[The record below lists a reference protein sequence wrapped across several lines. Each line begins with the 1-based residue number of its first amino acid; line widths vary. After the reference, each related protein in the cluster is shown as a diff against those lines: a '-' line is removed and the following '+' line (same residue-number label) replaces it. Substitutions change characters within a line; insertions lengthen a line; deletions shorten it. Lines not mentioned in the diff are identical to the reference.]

1 MRKSKSELWVRHLR
15 RRNFETNRRPGVFY
29 QEMAIKSAKEKA
41 YFAVEELVSAYRQ
54 MVSTRHLFHVGRLP
68 ETEIKNLIGITMK
81 WHFSVWGELFTVS
94 NPNLSN
100 RRILRYVKP
109 TR

>member
-1 MRKSKSELWVRHLR
+1 M
-15 RRNFETNRRPGVFY
+15 FY
-29 QEMAIKSAKEKA
+29 QEMSIKLAKEKA
-41 YFAVEELVSAYRQ
+41 YFAVEELVSAYLQ

-68 ETEIKNLIGITMK
+68 ETQIKNLIGITTK

-94 NPNLSN
+94 TPNLSN
-100 RRILRYVKP
+100 RRILRYVKT